1 MKRMTRYITRPIWLL
16 SLVSLFSDITS
27 EMIYPIMPI
36 YLQSIGFSIV
46 WIGTLE
52 GIAEAIAGLSQ
63 GYFGKASDLAGKR
76 MPFVRLGYAL
86 TALSKPIIGVFRD
99 PFLILLARSADRF
112 GKGIRTGARDAIL
125 STETTNSHKG
135 RVFGFH
141 RSMNTTGAVI
151 GLLLALGYLYYN
163 PGDYQALF
171 LFSAIPAIISVVLS
185 FFITDSQVHL
195 SKPNPE
201 ISAFTFLNYWSKSS
215 NEYKRI
221 VTGLLAFTLF
231 NASDFFLLL
240 KMKQDGLDDISIISI
255 YIFYNLVYAVTA
267 LPLGILADRIG
278 LKAMLIIGLCAYAVL
293 YFGMALMSG
302 GTPFLFLFFAYGIYS
317 SATEG
322 ISKAW
327 ISNTCESQDLGTAL
341 GTFLGFQ
348 SITLMI
354 ASILTGIL
362 WSLIG
367 ANTTFLIVGSITT
380 LLIFYF
386 LTLKNPGH
394 VWLAQDNPDPLD
406 D

>member
-36 YLQSIGFSIV
+36 YLQSIGFSIL

-171 LFSAIPAIISVVLS
+171 LFSAIPAIISVALS

>member
-1 MKRMTRYITRPIWLL
+1 MTQYITRPIWLL

-36 YLQSIGFSIV
+36 YLQSIGFSIL
-46 WIGTLE
+46 WIGILE

-171 LFSAIPAIISVVLS
+171 LISAIPAIISVALS

-215 NEYKRI
+215 NEYKKVVI
-221 VTGLLAFTLF
+221 GLLAFTLF

-278 LKAMLIIGLCAYAVL
+278 LKAMLIIGLCAYAIL
-293 YFGMALMSG
+293 YFGMAFMSG
-302 GTPFLFLFFAYGIYS
+302 GTPFFFFFFAYGIYS

-367 ANTTFLIVGSITT
+367 ASTTFLIVGSITT

-394 VWLAQDNPDPLD
+394 VRLAQDNPDPLD

>member
-1 MKRMTRYITRPIWLL
+1 
-16 SLVSLFSDITS
+16 
-27 EMIYPIMPI
+27 MIYPIMPI
-36 YLQSIGFSIV
+36 YLQSIGFSIL
-46 WIGTLE
+46 WIGILE

-163 PGDYQALF
+163 PGNYQALF
-171 LFSAIPAIISVVLS
+171 LISAIPAIISVALT
-185 FFITDSQVHL
+185 FFVTDSQVHL
-195 SKPNPE
+195 SKANPE
-201 ISAFTFLNYWSKSS
+201 ISAFTFLSYWSKSS
-215 NEYKRI
+215 NEYKKVVI
-221 VTGLLAFTLF
+221 GLLSFTLF

-278 LKAMLIIGLCAYAVL
+278 LKAMLIIGLCSYAIL

-302 GTPFLFLFFAYGIYS
+302 GTPFFFFFFAYGIYS

-367 ANTTFLIVGSITT
+367 ASTTFLIVGSITT

-394 VWLAQDNPDPLD
+394 VRLAQDNPDPLED
-406 D
+406 

>member
-1 MKRMTRYITRPIWLL
+1 
-16 SLVSLFSDITS
+16 
-27 EMIYPIMPI
+27 
-36 YLQSIGFSIV
+36 
-46 WIGTLE
+46 
-52 GIAEAIAGLSQ
+52 
-63 GYFGKASDLAGKR
+63 

-135 RVFGFH
+135 QVFGFH

-151 GLLLALGYLYYN
+151 GLLLALGYLYYH
-163 PGDYQALF
+163 PGNYQNLF
-171 LFSAIPAIISVVLS
+171 LISAIPAIISVALT
-185 FFITDSQVHL
+185 FFVSDSQIHL
-195 SKPNPE
+195 SKAQPE

-215 NEYKRI
+215 LEYKKVVI
-221 VTGLLAFTLF
+221 GLLAFTLF

-240 KMKQDGLDDISIISI
+240 KMKYDGLDDISVISI

-267 LPLGILADRIG
+267 LPLGIVADRIG
-278 LKAMLIIGLCAYAVL
+278 LKAMLIIGLSAYAVL

-302 GTPFLFLFFAYGIYS
+302 GTPFFFFFFAYGVYS
-317 SATEG
+317 AATEG

-327 ISNTCESQDLGTAL
+327 ISNVCEHQDLGTAL

-348 SITLMI
+348 SISLMT
-354 ASILTGIL
+354 ASILAGIL

-367 ANTTFLIVGSITT
+367 PSKTFLIVGSITT

-394 VWLAQDNPDPLD
+394 VRFATDNPDPLVE
-406 D
+406 

>member
-1 MKRMTRYITRPIWLL
+1 MTQYITRPIWLL

-36 YLQSIGFSIV
+36 YLQSIGFSIL
-46 WIGTLE
+46 WIGILE

-141 RSMNTTGAVI
+141 RSMNTTGAVL
-151 GLLLALGYLYYN
+151 GLMLALGYLYYH

-171 LFSAIPAIISVVLS
+171 LISAIPAIISVALT
-185 FFITDSQVHL
+185 FFVSDSQVHL
-195 SKPNPE
+195 SKPQPE
-201 ISAFTFLNYWSKSS
+201 ISAFTFLNYWSNSS
-215 NEYKRI
+215 NEYKKVVI
-221 VTGLLAFTLF
+221 GLLAFTLF

-278 LKAMLIIGLCAYAVL
+278 LKAMLIIGLCAYAIL
-293 YFGMALMSG
+293 YFGMAFMSG
-302 GTPFLFLFFAYGIYS
+302 GTPFYFFFFAYGIYS

-367 ANTTFLIVGSITT
+367 ASTTFLIVGSITT

-394 VWLAQDNPDPLD
+394 VRLAQDNPDPLD

>member
-36 YLQSIGFSIV
+36 YLQSIGFSIL

-171 LFSAIPAIISVVLS
+171 LFSAIPAIISVALS

-327 ISNTCESQDLGTAL
+327 ISNTCELQDLGTAL

>member
-1 MKRMTRYITRPIWLL
+1 MNRMTQYITRPIWLL

-36 YLQSIGFSIV
+36 YLQSIGFSIL
-46 WIGTLE
+46 WIGILE

-171 LFSAIPAIISVVLS
+171 LISAIPAIISVALS

-215 NEYKRI
+215 NEYKKVVI
-221 VTGLLAFTLF
+221 GLLAFTLF

-278 LKAMLIIGLCAYAVL
+278 LKAMLIIGLCAYAIL

-302 GTPFLFLFFAYGIYS
+302 GTPFYFFFFAYGIYS

-367 ANTTFLIVGSITT
+367 ASTTFLIVGSVTT

-394 VWLAQDNPDPLD
+394 VRLAQDNPDPLED
-406 D
+406 

>member
-1 MKRMTRYITRPIWLL
+1 MTQYITRPIWLL

-36 YLQSIGFSIV
+36 YLQSIGFSIL
-46 WIGTLE
+46 WIGILE

-151 GLLLALGYLYYN
+151 GLLLALGYLYYH
-163 PGDYQALF
+163 PGNYQALF
-171 LFSAIPAIISVVLS
+171 LLSAIPAAISVVLT
-185 FFITDSQVHL
+185 FFVTDSQVHL

-215 NEYKRI
+215 NEYKKVVI
-221 VTGLLAFTLF
+221 GLLSFTLF

-278 LKAMLIIGLCAYAVL
+278 LKAMLIIGLCAYAIL

-302 GTPFLFLFFAYGIYS
+302 GIPFFFFFFVYGIYS

-362 WSLIG
+362 WSMIG
-367 ANTTFLIVGSITT
+367 ASTTFLIVGSITT

-386 LTLKNPGH
+386 LTLKNPSH
-394 VWLAQDNPDPLD
+394 VRLAQDNPDPLED
-406 D
+406 

>member
-1 MKRMTRYITRPIWLL
+1 MNRMTQYITRPIWLL

-36 YLQSIGFSIV
+36 YLQSIGFSIL
-46 WIGTLE
+46 WIGILE

-171 LFSAIPAIISVVLS
+171 LISAIPAIISVALS

-215 NEYKRI
+215 NEYKKI
-221 VTGLLAFTLF
+221 VIGLLAFTLF

-278 LKAMLIIGLCAYAVL
+278 LKAMLIIGLCAYAIL

-302 GTPFLFLFFAYGIYS
+302 GTPFYFFFFAYGIYS

-367 ANTTFLIVGSITT
+367 ASTTFLIVGSVTT

-394 VWLAQDNPDPLD
+394 VRLAQDNPDPLD

>member
-1 MKRMTRYITRPIWLL
+1 MNRITRYITRPILLL

-27 EMIYPIMPI
+27 EMIYPIMPL
-36 YLQSIGFSIV
+36 YLQSIGFSIL
-46 WIGTLE
+46 WIGILE

-63 GYFGKASDLAGKR
+63 GYFGKASDLAGRR

-86 TALSKPIIGVFRD
+86 TAFSKPIIGLFRD

-135 RVFGFH
+135 TVFGFH

-151 GLLLALGYLYYN
+151 GLLFALGYLQFR

-171 LFSAIPAIISVVLS
+171 LISAIPAIISVALTFLVS
-185 FFITDSQVHL
+185 DSHVHL
-195 SKPNPE
+195 SKPNHTV
-201 ISAFTFLNYWSKSS
+201 SAFTFLNYWSKSS
-215 NEYKRI
+215 KEYKK
-221 VTGLLAFTLF
+221 VVSGLLAFTLF

-240 KMKQDGLDDISIISI
+240 KMKHDGLDDVSIISI

-278 LKAMLIIGLCAYAVL
+278 LKAMLTLGLSAYATL

-302 GTPFLFLFFAYGIYS
+302 STPFFFFFFAYGIYS
-317 SATEG
+317 AATEG

-327 ISNTCESQDLGTAL
+327 ISNTCEQEDLGTAL

-348 SITLMI
+348 SISLMI

-367 ANTTFLIVGSITT
+367 ANATFLIVGSITT

-394 VWLAQDNPDPLD
+394 VKLAQDNPDPLD

>member
-1 MKRMTRYITRPIWLL
+1 MNRMTQYITRPIWLL

-36 YLQSIGFSIV
+36 YLQSIGFSIL
-46 WIGTLE
+46 WIGILE

-151 GLLLALGYLYYN
+151 GLLLALGYLYYH
-163 PGDYQALF
+163 PGNYQALF
-171 LFSAIPAIISVVLS
+171 LISAIPAIISVALT
-185 FFITDSQVHL
+185 FFVTDSQVHL
-195 SKPNPE
+195 SKANPE
-201 ISAFTFLNYWSKSS
+201 ISAFTFLSYWSKSS
-215 NEYKRI
+215 NEYKKVVI
-221 VTGLLAFTLF
+221 GLLSFTLF

-278 LKAMLIIGLCAYAVL
+278 LKAMLIIGLCAYAIL

-302 GTPFLFLFFAYGIYS
+302 GTPFFFFFFAYGIYS

-367 ANTTFLIVGSITT
+367 ASTTFLIVGSITT

-386 LTLKNPGH
+386 LTLKNPSH
-394 VWLAQDNPDPLD
+394 VRLAQDNPDPLED
-406 D
+406 

>member
-1 MKRMTRYITRPIWLL
+1 MNRITQYITRPIWLL

-36 YLQSIGFSIV
+36 YLQSIGFSIL
-46 WIGTLE
+46 WIGILE

-86 TALSKPIIGVFRD
+86 TALSKPIIGLFRD

-135 RVFGFH
+135 TVFGFH

-151 GLLLALGYLYYN
+151 GLLLALGYLYYH

-171 LFSAIPAIISVVLS
+171 LISAFPAMISVALT
-185 FFITDSQVHL
+185 FFVTDSQVHL
-195 SKPNPE
+195 SKPQPE

-215 NEYKRI
+215 NEYKKVVI
-221 VTGLLAFTLF
+221 GLLAFTLF

-278 LKAMLIIGLCAYAVL
+278 LKAMLIIGLCAYAIL

-302 GTPFLFLFFAYGIYS
+302 GTPFFFFFFAYGIYS

-362 WSLIG
+362 WSFIG
-367 ANTTFLIVGSITT
+367 ASTTFLIVGSITT
-380 LLIFYF
+380 ILIFYF

-394 VWLAQDNPDPLD
+394 VRLAQDNPDPLED
-406 D
+406 

>member
-171 LFSAIPAIISVVLS
+171 LFSAIPAIISVALS

-327 ISNTCESQDLGTAL
+327 ISNTCELQDLGTAL

>member
-1 MKRMTRYITRPIWLL
+1 MNRITRYITRPILLL

-27 EMIYPIMPI
+27 EMIYPIMPL
-36 YLQSIGFSIV
+36 YLQSIGFSIL
-46 WIGTLE
+46 WIGILE

-63 GYFGKASDLAGKR
+63 GYFGKASDLAGRR

-86 TALSKPIIGVFRD
+86 TAISKPIIGLFKD

-135 RVFGFH
+135 TVFGFH

-151 GLLLALGYLYYN
+151 GLLFALGYLN
-163 PGDYQALF
+163 FFPGDYQALF
-171 LFSAIPAIISVVLS
+171 LISAIPAIISVALTFLVS
-185 FFITDSQVHL
+185 DSHIHNG
-195 SKPNPE
+195 KPNHE
-201 ISAFTFLNYWSKSS
+201 VSAFTFLNYWSKSS
-215 NEYKRI
+215 KEYKK
-221 VTGLLAFTLF
+221 VVSGLLAFTLF

-240 KMKQDGLDDISIISI
+240 KMKHDGLDDVSIISI

-278 LKAMLIIGLCAYAVL
+278 LKAMLTLGLSAYATL
-293 YFGMALMSG
+293 YFGMALMTGS
-302 GTPFLFLFFAYGIYS
+302 TPFFFFFFAYGIYS
-317 SATEG
+317 AATEG

-327 ISNTCESQDLGTAL
+327 ISNTCQQEDLGTAL

-367 ANTTFLIVGSITT
+367 ANATFLIVGSITS

-386 LTLKNPGH
+386 LTLKNPGQ
-394 VWLAQDNPDPLD
+394 VKLALDNPDPLED
-406 D
+406 

>member
-1 MKRMTRYITRPIWLL
+1 MNRMTQYITRPIWLL

-36 YLQSIGFSIV
+36 YLQSIGFSIL
-46 WIGTLE
+46 WIGILE

-76 MPFVRLGYAL
+76 MPFVRIGYAL

-151 GLLLALGYLYYN
+151 GLLLALGYLYYH

-171 LFSAIPAIISVVLS
+171 LISAIPAVISVALT
-185 FFITDSQVHL
+185 FFVSDSQVHL

-215 NEYKRI
+215 NEYKKVVI
-221 VTGLLAFTLF
+221 GLLAFTLF

-278 LKAMLIIGLCAYAVL
+278 LKAMLIIGLCAYAIL

-302 GTPFLFLFFAYGIYS
+302 GTPFFFFFFAYGIYS

-367 ANTTFLIVGSITT
+367 ASTTFLIVGSITT
-380 LLIFYF
+380 ILIFYF

-394 VWLAQDNPDPLD
+394 VRLAQDNPDPLED
-406 D
+406 

>member
-1 MKRMTRYITRPIWLL
+1 MNRMTQYITRPIWLL

-36 YLQSIGFSIV
+36 YLQSIGFSIL
-46 WIGTLE
+46 WIGILE

-171 LFSAIPAIISVVLS
+171 LISAIPAIISVALT
-185 FFITDSQVHL
+185 FFVTDSQVHL

-201 ISAFTFLNYWSKSS
+201 ISAFTFLSYWSKSS
-215 NEYKRI
+215 NEYKKVVI
-221 VTGLLAFTLF
+221 GLLAFTLF

-278 LKAMLIIGLCAYAVL
+278 LKAMLIIGLCAYAIL

-302 GTPFLFLFFAYGIYS
+302 GTPFFFFFFAYGIYS

-367 ANTTFLIVGSITT
+367 ASTTFLIVGSITT

-394 VWLAQDNPDPLD
+394 VRLAQDNPDPLD

>member
-171 LFSAIPAIISVVLS
+171 LFSAIPAIISVALS

>member
-1 MKRMTRYITRPIWLL
+1 MNRMTQYITRPIWLL

-36 YLQSIGFSIV
+36 YLQSIGFSIL
-46 WIGTLE
+46 WIGILE

-151 GLLLALGYLYYN
+151 GLLLALGYLYYH

-171 LFSAIPAIISVVLS
+171 LVSAIPAIISVALT
-185 FFITDSQVHL
+185 FFVTDSQVHL

-201 ISAFTFLNYWSKSS
+201 ISAFTFLSYWSKSS
-215 NEYKRI
+215 NEYKKVVI
-221 VTGLLAFTLF
+221 GLLAFTLF

-278 LKAMLIIGLCAYAVL
+278 LKAMLIIGLCAYAIL

-302 GTPFLFLFFAYGIYS
+302 GTPFFFFFFAYGIYS

-367 ANTTFLIVGSITT
+367 ASTTFLIVGSITT
-380 LLIFYF
+380 ILIFYF

-394 VWLAQDNPDPLD
+394 VRLAQDNPDPLED
-406 D
+406 

>member
-1 MKRMTRYITRPIWLL
+1 MNRMTQYITRPIWLL

-36 YLQSIGFSIV
+36 YLQSIGFSIL
-46 WIGTLE
+46 WIGILE

-151 GLLLALGYLYYN
+151 GLLLALGYLYYH

-171 LFSAIPAIISVVLS
+171 LISAIPAVISVALT
-185 FFITDSQVHL
+185 FFVSDSQVHL

-215 NEYKRI
+215 NEYKKVVI
-221 VTGLLAFTLF
+221 GLLAFTLF

-278 LKAMLIIGLCAYAVL
+278 LKAMLIIGLCAYAIL

-302 GTPFLFLFFAYGIYS
+302 GTPFFFFFFAYGIYS

-367 ANTTFLIVGSITT
+367 ASTTFLIVGSITT
-380 LLIFYF
+380 ILIFYF

-394 VWLAQDNPDPLD
+394 VRLAQYNPDPLED
-406 D
+406 

>member
-1 MKRMTRYITRPIWLL
+1 MNRMTQYITRPIWLL

-36 YLQSIGFSIV
+36 YLQSIGFSIL
-46 WIGTLE
+46 WIGILE

-76 MPFVRLGYAL
+76 MPFVRIGYAL

-151 GLLLALGYLYYN
+151 GLLLALGYLYYH
-163 PGDYQALF
+163 PGNYQALF
-171 LFSAIPAIISVVLS
+171 LISAIPAIISVALT
-185 FFITDSQVHL
+185 FFVTDSQVHL
-195 SKPNPE
+195 SKANPE

-215 NEYKRI
+215 NEYKKVVI
-221 VTGLLAFTLF
+221 GLLSFTLF

-278 LKAMLIIGLCAYAVL
+278 LKAMLIIGLCAYAIL

-302 GTPFLFLFFAYGIYS
+302 GTPFFFFFFAYGIYS

-367 ANTTFLIVGSITT
+367 ASTTFLIVGSITT

-386 LTLKNPGH
+386 LTLKNPSH
-394 VWLAQDNPDPLD
+394 VRLAQDNPDPLED
-406 D
+406 

>member
-1 MKRMTRYITRPIWLL
+1 MNRITLYITRPIWLL

-27 EMIYPIMPI
+27 EMLYPIMPM
-36 YLQSIGFSIV
+36 YLQSIGFSML
-46 WIGTLE
+46 WIGILE

-76 MPFVRLGYAL
+76 MPFVRFGYAL
-86 TALSKPIIGVFRD
+86 TAISKPIMGLFRD

-151 GLLLALGYLYYN
+151 GLLIALSYVHYY
-163 PGDYQALF
+163 PGDYQTLF
-171 LFSAIPAIISVVLS
+171 LISAIPALISVALT
-185 FFITDSQVHL
+185 FFVSDTHIQQQ
-195 SKPNPE
+195 KPHPE
-201 ISAFTFLNYWSKSS
+201 ISAFTFLNYWGKSS
-215 NEYKRI
+215 QEYKKVVI
-221 VTGLLAFTLF
+221 GLLLFTLF

-240 KMKQDGLDDISIISI
+240 KMKQDGLDDISIITI

-278 LKAMLIIGLCAYAVL
+278 LKAMLIIGLCSYAIL
-293 YFGMALMSG
+293 YFGMAIISG
-302 GTPFLFLFFAYGIYS
+302 STSFFFLFFVYGIYS
-317 SATEG
+317 ASTEG

-327 ISNTCESQDLGTAL
+327 ISNTCERHDLGTAL

-348 SITLMI
+348 SIALMI

-367 ANTTFLIVGSITT
+367 ASTTFLIVGSVTT

-386 LTLKNPGH
+386 LQLKHPGH
-394 VWLAQDNPDPLD
+394 VRLAADNPDPLVE
-406 D
+406 

>member
-1 MKRMTRYITRPIWLL
+1 MTQYITRPIWLL

-36 YLQSIGFSIV
+36 YLQSIGFSIL
-46 WIGTLE
+46 WIGILE

-171 LFSAIPAIISVVLS
+171 LISAIPAIISVALS

-215 NEYKRI
+215 NEYKKVVI
-221 VTGLLAFTLF
+221 GLLAFTLF

-278 LKAMLIIGLCAYAVL
+278 LKAMLIIGLCSYAIL
-293 YFGMALMSG
+293 YFGMAFMSG
-302 GTPFLFLFFAYGIYS
+302 GTPFFFFFFAYGIYS

-367 ANTTFLIVGSITT
+367 ASTTFLIVGSITT

-394 VWLAQDNPDPLD
+394 VRLAQDNPDPLD

>member
-1 MKRMTRYITRPIWLL
+1 MTQYITRPIWLL

-36 YLQSIGFSIV
+36 YLQSIGFSIL
-46 WIGTLE
+46 WIGILE

-171 LFSAIPAIISVVLS
+171 LISAIPAIISVALS

-215 NEYKRI
+215 NEYKKVVI
-221 VTGLLAFTLF
+221 GLLAFTLF

-278 LKAMLIIGLCAYAVL
+278 LKAMLIIGLCAYAIL
-293 YFGMALMSG
+293 YFGMAFMSG
-302 GTPFLFLFFAYGIYS
+302 GTPFYFFFFAYGIYS

-367 ANTTFLIVGSITT
+367 ASTTFLIVGSITT

-394 VWLAQDNPDPLD
+394 VRLAQDNPDPLED
-406 D
+406 

>member
-1 MKRMTRYITRPIWLL
+1 MTQYITRPIWLL

-36 YLQSIGFSIV
+36 YLQSIGFSIL
-46 WIGTLE
+46 WIGILE

-63 GYFGKASDLAGKR
+63 GYFGRASDLAGKR

-151 GLLLALGYLYYN
+151 GLLLALGYLYYH
-163 PGDYQALF
+163 PGNYQALF
-171 LFSAIPAIISVVLS
+171 LISAIPAVISVTLT
-185 FFITDSQVHL
+185 FFVTDSQVHL
-195 SKPNPE
+195 SKANHE

-215 NEYKRI
+215 NEYKKVVI
-221 VTGLLAFTLF
+221 GLLSFTLF

-278 LKAMLIIGLCAYAVL
+278 LKAMLIMGLCAYAIL

-302 GTPFLFLFFAYGIYS
+302 GIPFFFFFFAYGIYS

-362 WSLIG
+362 WSMIG
-367 ANTTFLIVGSITT
+367 ASTTFLIVGSITT

-394 VWLAQDNPDPLD
+394 VRLASDNPDPLEE
-406 D
+406 

>member
-1 MKRMTRYITRPIWLL
+1 MNRMTQYITRPIWLL

-36 YLQSIGFSIV
+36 YLQSIGFSIL
-46 WIGTLE
+46 WIGILE

-171 LFSAIPAIISVVLS
+171 LISAIPAIISVALS

-215 NEYKRI
+215 NEYKKVVI
-221 VTGLLAFTLF
+221 GLLAFTLF

-278 LKAMLIIGLCAYAVL
+278 LKAMLIIGLCAYAIL

-302 GTPFLFLFFAYGIYS
+302 GTPFFFFFFAYGIYS

-367 ANTTFLIVGSITT
+367 ASTTFLIVGSITT

-394 VWLAQDNPDPLD
+394 VRLAQDNPDPLD

>member
-1 MKRMTRYITRPIWLL
+1 MNRMTQYITRPIWLL

-36 YLQSIGFSIV
+36 YLQSIGFSIL
-46 WIGTLE
+46 WIGILE

-76 MPFVRLGYAL
+76 MPFVRIGYAL

-151 GLLLALGYLYYN
+151 GLLLALGYLYYH

-171 LFSAIPAIISVVLS
+171 LISAIPAVISVALT
-185 FFITDSQVHL
+185 FFVSDSQVHL

-215 NEYKRI
+215 NEYKKVVI
-221 VTGLLAFTLF
+221 GLLAFTLF

-278 LKAMLIIGLCAYAVL
+278 LKAMLIIGLCAYAIL

-302 GTPFLFLFFAYGIYS
+302 GTPFFFFFFAYGIYS

-367 ANTTFLIVGSITT
+367 ASTTFLIVGSITT

-394 VWLAQDNPDPLD
+394 VRLAQDNPDPLED
-406 D
+406 